1 MMTPNP
7 YRGFRFPVEVIQRA
21 VWLYHCFSLKPYP
34 SSGGGSVSR
43 RAYKAEWDDGLVGC
57 SSGLHNAERGPS
69 GFGEAEATSGGGNG
83 LVVTMTTTK

>member
-1 MMTPNP
+1 MPSRLLAYLQAP
-7 YRGFRFPVEVIQRA
+7 YQGAPVGLA
-21 VWLYHCFSLKPYP
+21 YLD
-34 SSGGGSVSR
+34 GSVSR

-83 LVVTMTTTK
+83 LVVTTTITK